1 MSGLCHEDLAN
12 LASFPPRF
20 VLRLRHGSTNQTS
33 QLTCSITFPT
43 QVPASQGSFLTSQM
57 PQPLNWPIKN
67 LCYLMIHASSWQK
80 SHLLP
85 QTPAQL
91 LFAPLPSSLLSAMNL
106 PILHMGILINN
117 AVYNLLSVCFM
128 PGIYICLYF
137 NNNNTSSYI

>member
-1 MSGLCHEDLAN
+1 
-12 LASFPPRF
+12 
-20 VLRLRHGSTNQTS
+20 
-33 QLTCSITFPT
+33 
-43 QVPASQGSFLTSQM
+43 
-57 PQPLNWPIKN
+57 
-67 LCYLMIHASSWQK
+67 MIHASSWQK

-91 LFAPLPSSLLSAMNL
+91 LFAPLLSSLLSAMNL

-117 AVYNLLSVCFM
+117 AVYNLLSVYFM